1 MKSDLT
7 TLPRLNVNDLAMQS
21 ARGLIIAKPKVLFP
35 KENKKHYSP
44 LLILKSHIHP
54 LHPPLVKRTLPLH
67 QRHQRLP
74 ANLLCLP
81 NQRNLTDSRP
91 AQHPLQILPRDKRLR
106 LAVVEVERQEDVRKR
121 RVRDR
126 VFGDDPLAVEHVAFW
141 ELGIERQQGSER
153 RAVSGEPGCER
164 LELRVG
170 GVINVM

>member
-74 ANLLCLP
+74 ANLLRLP
-81 NQRNLTDSRP
+81 NQRNLTDPRP